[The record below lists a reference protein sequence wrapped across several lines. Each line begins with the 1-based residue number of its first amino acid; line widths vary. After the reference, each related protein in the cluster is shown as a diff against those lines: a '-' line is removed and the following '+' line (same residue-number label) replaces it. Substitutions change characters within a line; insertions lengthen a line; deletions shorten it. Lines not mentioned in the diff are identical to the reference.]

1 MFLFD
6 RVTDLLTDLQVYKNE
21 FPNTYTKLEEVKEIC
36 SNHEN
41 DPVGSVF
48 GVQVASDWQDKCY
61 GFEIDK
67 IIGETTIIRYVGTWK
82 T

>member
-1 MFLFD
+1 MFYFD
-6 RVTDLLTDLQVYKNE
+6 RTTDLLTDLQVYKND
-21 FPNTYTKLEEVKEIC
+21 FPDTFTKLEEVKEIC

-48 GVQVASDWQDKCY
+48 GVQVASDWQDRCY
-61 GFEIDK
+61 GFEIDRV
-67 IIGETTIIRYVGTWK
+67 IGETTIIRYVGIWK